1 MIYAVTILGGDERFL
16 GTHIEGYER
25 LKQQECSQEQPKGV
39 EEKEARLERTS
50 KEEKGDENKQTNKQ
64 KEARINRLTHQ
75 ALRVNRKKK
84 KEGEEEREKERER
97 ETEERTLAPTRG
109 LTLKGEKGWNRCQVL
124 YLLCQAL
131 SAEMVALSFP
141 REDYREREASAKRS
155 SFSHPAPEPWWPFS
169 QIALMPGRTQRALN
183 GIAHRT
189 HSRLRFRDGTVRLHP
204 AAQLRH

>member
-97 ETEERTLAPTRG
+97 DRG
-109 LTLKGEKGWNRCQVL
+109 
-124 YLLCQAL
+124 
-131 SAEMVALSFP
+131 
-141 REDYREREASAKRS
+141 EDSC
-155 SFSHPAPEPWWPFS
+155 SHPGINTQGRKRLES
-169 QIALMPGRTQRALN
+169 LPGAVSAVPSTQCRNGGVVVSSRRLSRA
-183 GIAHRT
+183 
-189 HSRLRFRDGTVRLHP
+189 
-204 AAQLRH
+204 